1 MGVAIGIDSHKRS
14 LAAAAVDELGRAKA
28 AREFSND
35 PQGHHAILKWTRSLA
50 RDRVIGIEGCG
61 SFGAG
66 LARFLLSK
74 HEDVREVPANL
85 TYRQRRQ
92 KPSQGKCDA
101 DDALAVARVVA
112 REDGLSSPTRT
123 RLADDLKTLTD
134 YRCQLVRSRT
144 QLINRVHKHL
154 VVMHPGYGDRI
165 PKLTAKRHY
174 SAALALVRGDSS
186 ARARVVRHHVADI
199 RRLDKAILEA
209 KEELEALVGE
219 SGTTLVHLV
228 GVGAVTAAKILGEVG
243 SVDAVRSKGAFAM
256 LSGTAPVPASSGQ
269 SNRHRLNRGGN
280 RQLNFALH
288 TVAVNRLRLDPETKA
303 YFARQRM
310 RGKTSK
316 DAMRCLK
323 RQLANLIHRQI
334 MVDRASGV
342 AA

>member
-1 MGVAIGIDSHKRS
+1 MRVAIGIDSLKRS
-14 LAAAAVDELGRAKA
+14 LAAAAVDELGRAKGA
-28 AREFSND
+28 KEFGND
-35 PQGHHAILKWTRSLA
+35 PKGHRAMLQWGRSVA
-50 RDRVIGIEGCG
+50 PERTIGIEGCG

-66 LARFLLSK
+66 LARFLLSEG
-74 HEDVREVPANL
+74 EDVREVPANL
-85 TYRQRRQ
+85 THRERRR
-92 KPSQGKCDA
+92 KPSPRKCDA
-101 DDALAVARVVA
+101 DDAVAVARVVA
-112 REDGLSSPTRT
+112 REGGLCSPARTGLS
-123 RLADDLKTLTD
+123 DDLKTLTD
-134 YRCQLVRSRT
+134 YRGELVRRRT

-165 PKLTAKRHY
+165 PRLTTKKNYA
-174 SAALALVRGDSS
+174 AALALVRGERS
-186 ARARVVRHHVADI
+186 ARARIVRHHVAEI

-209 KEELEALVGE
+209 KGEIEALVAD

-243 SVDAVRSKGAFAM
+243 SVAAIRSKSAFAM
-256 LSGTAPVPASSGQ
+256 LTGTAPVPASSGQ

-280 RQLNFALH
+280 RQLNLALH
-288 TVAVNRLRLDPETKA
+288 TVAVNRLRLDSETRA

-323 RQLANLIHRQI
+323 RQLANLVYRRM
-334 MVDRASGV
+334 MVDLAAGV